1 MMGIKFMA
9 HKKATFA
16 VLTIVVITLGLLIN
30 KFFINATQQHTNDA
44 YIRADISR
52 ISPQIAGEITQI
64 LVKDNQWV
72 KQGELL
78 AVIDPREFNVALLQA
93 TAQEQ
98 SARARQDDA
107 RANLTRQNS
116 LIDGAQ
122 AQRQAAQAELEFAR
136 QEQNRYQKMANI
148 GAGSLQAAQQA
159 TTRVH
164 TLSANVAQTE
174 AALKAAKNMLQVLQA
189 KLADSDAELALAQ
202 AQKAMAELNLSY
214 TRITA
219 PIAGVVGKKS
229 LRVGEFVKPGDVL
242 LAIVPQDKLYIIA
255 NYQETQLENIA
266 HGQEVDIHIDT
277 FPGQTL
283 KGLVDSI
290 APASGV
296 SFAAIAPENAT
307 GNFTK
312 IVQRIPVKIVFDINN
327 EHETLLNA
335 LRVGMSVDVS
345 INTLDAWKPAHP
357 SAALKE
363 NVYAQHA
370 E

>member
-1 MMGIKFMA
+1 MA
-9 HKKATFA
+9 NKKVAIA
-16 VLTIVVITLGLLIN
+16 VLAVTAITLGLLIN
-30 KFFINATQQHTNDA
+30 KFFIKDTQQHTNDA

-52 ISPQIAGEITQI
+52 ISPQIAGEIAQV

-78 AVIDPREFNVALLQA
+78 AVIDPREFNVALAQA

-107 RANLTRQNS
+107 RANLTRQS
-116 LIDGAQ
+116 ALIAAAQ
-122 AQRQAAQAELEFAR
+122 AERQAAQAELAFAR
-136 QEQNRYQKMANI
+136 QEQNRYQRMASS
-148 GAGSLQAAQQA
+148 GAGSQQAAQQA

-164 TLSANVAQTE
+164 TLSASVAQAE
-174 AALKAAKNMLQVLQA
+174 ATLKAAKNMEQVLQA
-189 KLADSDAELALAQ
+189 KLADSDAELMLAQ
-202 AQKAMAELNLSY
+202 VKKAMAELNLSY

-219 PIAGVVGKKS
+219 PIGGVVGKKS
-229 LRVGEFVKPGDVL
+229 LRVGEFVKPGDAL

-266 HGQEVDIHIDT
+266 HGQSVDIHIDT

-283 KGLVDSI
+283 KGQVDSI

-296 SFAAIAPENAT
+296 SFSAVAPENAT

-312 IVQRIPVKIVFDINN
+312 IVQRIPVKIVFDINK
-327 EHETLLNA
+327 EHAALLSA
-335 LRVGMSVDVS
+335 LRVGMSADVS
-345 INTLDAWKPAHP
+345 INTLDGG
-357 SAALKE
+357 L
-363 NVYAQHA
+363 
-370 E
+370 

>member
-1 MMGIKFMA
+1 MA
-9 HKKATFA
+9 NKKVAVA
-16 VLTIVVITLGLLIN
+16 VLAVAVITLGLIMN
-30 KFFINATQQHTNDA
+30 KFFIKETQQNTNDA

-52 ISPQIAGEITQI
+52 ISPQIAGEIAQV
-64 LVKDNQWV
+64 LVRDNQWV

-78 AVIDPREFNVALLQA
+78 AVIDPREFNVALAQA

-107 RANLTRQNS
+107 RANLTRQS
-116 LIDGAQ
+116 ALIA
-122 AQRQAAQAELEFAR
+122 AALAERQAALAELAFAR
-136 QEQNRYQKMANI
+136 QEQNRYQRMASS
-148 GAGSLQAAQQA
+148 GAGSQQAAQQA

-174 AALKAAKNMLQVLQA
+174 ATLKAARNMEQVLQA
-189 KLADSDAELALAQ
+189 KLADSDAELMLAQ
-202 AQKAMAELNLSY
+202 AKKAMAELNLSY

-219 PIAGVVGKKS
+219 PIGGVIGKKS
-229 LRVGEFVKPGDVL
+229 LRVGEFVKPGDAL

-266 HGQEVDIHIDT
+266 HGQSVDIHIDT

-283 KGLVDSI
+283 KGQVDSI

-296 SFAAIAPENAT
+296 SFAAVAPENAT

-312 IVQRIPVKIVFDINN
+312 IVQRIPVKIVFDINK
-327 EHETLLNA
+327 EHAALLSA
-335 LRVGMSVDVS
+335 LRVGMSADVS
-345 INTLDAWKPAHP
+345 INTLDGG
-357 SAALKE
+357 L
-363 NVYAQHA
+363 Q
-370 E
+370 

>member
-1 MMGIKFMA
+1 MGIKFMA

-52 ISPQIAGEITQI
+52 ISPQIAGEIAQI

-136 QEQNRYQKMANI
+136 QEQNRYQRYD
-148 GAGSLQAAQQA
+148 
-159 TTRVH
+159 TRRFIKEFREVH
-164 TLSANVAQTE
+164 YL
-174 AALKAAKNMLQVLQA
+174 
-189 KLADSDAELALAQ
+189 
-202 AQKAMAELNLSY
+202 
-214 TRITA
+214 I
-219 PIAGVVGKKS
+219 
-229 LRVGEFVKPGDVL
+229 
-242 LAIVPQDKLYIIA
+242 
-255 NYQETQLENIA
+255 
-266 HGQEVDIHIDT
+266 
-277 FPGQTL
+277 
-283 KGLVDSI
+283 
-290 APASGV
+290 
-296 SFAAIAPENAT
+296 
-307 GNFTK
+307 
-312 IVQRIPVKIVFDINN
+312 
-327 EHETLLNA
+327 
-335 LRVGMSVDVS
+335 
-345 INTLDAWKPAHP
+345 
-357 SAALKE
+357 
-363 NVYAQHA
+363 
-370 E
+370 

>member
-1 MMGIKFMA
+1 MA
-9 HKKATFA
+9 NKKVAVA
-16 VLTIVVITLGLLIN
+16 VLAVAVITLGLLMN
-30 KFFINATQQHTNDA
+30 KFFIKETQQNTNDA

-52 ISPQIAGEITQI
+52 ISPQIAGEIAQV
-64 LVKDNQWV
+64 LVRDNQWV

-78 AVIDPREFNVALLQA
+78 AVIDPREFNVALAQA

-107 RANLTRQNS
+107 GANLTRQS
-116 LIDGAQ
+116 ALIA
-122 AQRQAAQAELEFAR
+122 AALAERQAAQAELAFAR
-136 QEQNRYQKMANI
+136 QEQNRYQRMASS
-148 GAGSLQAAQQA
+148 GAGSQQAAQQA

-164 TLSANVAQTE
+164 MLSANVAQAE
-174 AALKAAKNMLQVLQA
+174 ATLKAARNMEQVLQA
-189 KLADSDAELALAQ
+189 KLADSDAELMLAQ
-202 AQKAMAELNLSY
+202 AKKAMAELNLSY

-219 PIAGVVGKKS
+219 PIGGVIGKKS
-229 LRVGEFVKPGDVL
+229 LRVGEFVKPGDAL

-266 HGQEVDIHIDT
+266 HGQSVDIHIDT

-296 SFAAIAPENAT
+296 SFAAAAPENAT

-312 IVQRIPVKIVFDINN
+312 IVQRIPVKIVFDINK
-327 EHETLLNA
+327 EHAALLSA
-335 LRVGMSVDVS
+335 LRVGMSADVS
-345 INTLDAWKPAHP
+345 INTLDGG
-357 SAALKE
+357 L
-363 NVYAQHA
+363 Q
-370 E
+370 

>member
-1 MMGIKFMA
+1 MA
-9 HKKATFA
+9 NKKVAVA
-16 VLTIVVITLGLLIN
+16 VLAVAVITLGLLIN
-30 KFFINATQQHTNDA
+30 KFFIKETQQNTNDA

-52 ISPQIAGEITQI
+52 ISPQIAGEIAQV
-64 LVKDNQWV
+64 LVRDNQWV

-78 AVIDPREFNVALLQA
+78 AVIDPREFNVALAQA

-107 RANLTRQNS
+107 GANLTRQS
-116 LIDGAQ
+116 ALI
-122 AQRQAAQAELEFAR
+122 AAALAER
-136 QEQNRYQKMANI
+136 
-148 GAGSLQAAQQA
+148 QAAQQA

-164 TLSANVAQTE
+164 TLSANVAQAE
-174 AALKAAKNMLQVLQA
+174 ATLKAARNMEQVLQA
-189 KLADSDAELALAQ
+189 KLADSDAELMLAQ
-202 AQKAMAELNLSY
+202 AKKAMAELNLSY

-219 PIAGVVGKKS
+219 PIGGVIGKKS
-229 LRVGEFVKPGDVL
+229 LRVGEFVKPGDAL

-266 HGQEVDIHIDT
+266 HGQSVDIHIDT

-296 SFAAIAPENAT
+296 SFAAAAPENAT

-312 IVQRIPVKIVFDINN
+312 IVQRIPVKIVFDINK
-327 EHETLLNA
+327 EHAALLSA
-335 LRVGMSVDVS
+335 LRVGMSADVS
-345 INTLDAWKPAHP
+345 INTLDGG
-357 SAALKE
+357 L
-363 NVYAQHA
+363 Q
-370 E
+370 

>member
-1 MMGIKFMA
+1 
-9 HKKATFA
+9 
-16 VLTIVVITLGLLIN
+16 
-30 KFFINATQQHTNDA
+30 
-44 YIRADISR
+44 
-52 ISPQIAGEITQI
+52 
-64 LVKDNQWV
+64 
-72 KQGELL
+72 
-78 AVIDPREFNVALLQA
+78 
-93 TAQEQ
+93 
-98 SARARQDDA
+98 
-107 RANLTRQNS
+107 
-116 LIDGAQ
+116 
-122 AQRQAAQAELEFAR
+122 
-136 QEQNRYQKMANI
+136 
-148 GAGSLQAAQQA
+148 
-159 TTRVH
+159 
-164 TLSANVAQTE
+164 
-174 AALKAAKNMLQVLQA
+174 
-189 KLADSDAELALAQ
+189 
-202 AQKAMAELNLSY
+202 MAELNLSY

-290 APASGV
+290 APASCV
-296 SFAAIAPENAT
+296 SFAAVAPENAT

>member
-1 MMGIKFMA
+1 MNGIKFMA
-9 HKKATFA
+9 NKKVSLT
-16 VLTIVVITLGLLIN
+16 VLTIIAITLGLLIN
-30 KFFINATQQHTNDA
+30 KFLIKETRQRTNDA

-52 ISPQIAGEITQI
+52 ISPQIAGEII
-64 LVKDNQWV
+64 EVLVKDNQWV
-72 KQGELL
+72 GKGELL
-78 AVIDPREFNVALLQA
+78 AVIDPREFNVALMQA

-107 RANLTRQNS
+107 RANLVRQS
-116 LIDGAQ
+116 ALIAGAQ

-136 QEQNRYQKMANI
+136 QEQSRYQKMANI
-148 GAGSLQAAQQA
+148 GAGSVQAAQQA

-164 TLSANVAQTE
+164 TLSANLAQTE
-174 AALKAAKNMLQVLQA
+174 AALKAARNMLQVLQA
-189 KLADSDAELALAQ
+189 KQADSDAELALTQ

-219 PIAGVVGKKS
+219 PMAGVIGKKS

-255 NYQETQLENIA
+255 NYQETQLEKIV
-266 HGQEVDIHIDT
+266 HGLPVDIRIDT

-296 SFAAIAPENAT
+296 SFSAVAPENAT

-312 IVQRIPVKIVFDINN
+312 IVQRIPVKIVFDLNA
-327 EHETLLNA
+327 EHATLLNA

-345 INTLDAWKPAHP
+345 INTLGSRDL
-357 SAALKE
+357 SAAR
-363 NVYAQHA
+363 
-370 E
+370 